1 LGSAKEIAVECV
13 QAILD
18 PKSEGPDLVA
28 GYSAPGTVALEI
40 AQQLHVREA
49 EVGLPALM
57 GTYFPGYPRSI
68 PGPLRQID

>member
-1 LGSAKEIAVECV
+1 LPVECV

-18 PKSEGPDLVA
+18 PKSEGLYLVA
-28 GYSAPGTVALEI
+28 GYSAPGTLALEI
-40 AQQLHVREA
+40 AHQLHVREA
-49 EVGLPALM
+49 DVGLPALM